1 MGTVLLPDGE
11 EERPVAVNSL
21 TQKAAGK
28 TPACLLARSTAGL
41 WKGLHG
47 EVVAVLRKEFH

>member
-1 MGTVLLPDGE
+1 MLLPDGE